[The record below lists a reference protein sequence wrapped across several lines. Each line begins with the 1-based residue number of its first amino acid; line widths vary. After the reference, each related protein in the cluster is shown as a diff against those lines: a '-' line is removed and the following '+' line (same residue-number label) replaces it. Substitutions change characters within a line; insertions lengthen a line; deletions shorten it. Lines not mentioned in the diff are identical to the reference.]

1 MLLLAFHYC
10 PDKTCNSTFSING
23 LCFINLH
30 NKEKVMIVRKSVF
43 VVVSI
48 SFITLMLHLMGPL
61 EVSAGENVSPTKAR
75 ERDYYTPNS
84 EDLASDEMRVIA
96 CGTGMPTTR
105 AAQAAACFLVE
116 LGNGDKF
123 IFDIGSGS
131 AERISSLQIPYDYLD
146 KIFIGHLHADHFG
159 SLGEMFIGG
168 ALLGRQKPL
177 RIWGPSGRSPELGT
191 AYAVQ
196 KLKEMYTWDLAGR
209 VGLVDF
215 RGYSLEVNEFDYK
228 AENAIIYEDNGVT
241 IRSFPAIH
249 ALDGPVSFSLEWKGL
264 KFVFGSDTYPNKWFM
279 EYAKDAD
286 LVVHECFV
294 AVPDLV
300 KKMGFT
306 PEQALVV
313 GTQIHTAPEAFGKV
327 MSAIKPKHAVAYHFF
342 KDFDTTAEVN
352 DRIRT
357 TYDGP
362 LSLAEDFMVWN
373 ITKDNIR
380 VRMAVVE
387 ERTWAPPLVSKPE
400 LPQKDDTKKYSE
412 EMGVADDVMGYS
424 DVIKDGRWGEVDEVL
439 RGVYKEASE
448 MLGQDFPYPG
458 DEKK

>member
-1 MLLLAFHYC
+1 MRVVKSMMTMAVITAVGTMAYVLGYFDGRDGNELIGVAHAA
-10 PDKTCNSTFSING
+10 
-23 LCFINLH
+23 
-30 NKEKVMIVRKSVF
+30 NKPP
-43 VVVSI
+43 I
-48 SFITLMLHLMGPL
+48 SP
-61 EVSAGENVSPTKAR
+61 VDAR
-75 ERDYYTPNS
+75 PRDVYYPNS
-84 EDLASDEMRVIA
+84 ENLAPDEMRVIA

-123 IFDIGSGS
+123 IFDIGTGA

-159 SLGEMFIGG
+159 SLAEMFIGG
-168 ALLGRQKPL
+168 ALMGRQVPL
-177 RIWGPSGRSPELGT
+177 RIWGPNGPTPELGT

-196 KLKEMYTWDLAGR
+196 KMKEMLTWDLAGR

-215 RGYSLEVNEFDYK
+215 RGYSVEVNEFDYK
-228 AENAIIYEDNGVT
+228 GVNAVIYEENGVT

-249 ALDGPVSFSLEWKGL
+249 SIDGPVSFSLEWNGL
-264 KFVFGSDTYPNKWFM
+264 KFVFGSDTFPNKWFV
-279 EYAKDAD
+279 EHARDAD
-286 LVVHECFV
+286 IAIHECFV

-306 PEQALVV
+306 PEQALLV
-313 GTQIHTAPEAFGKV
+313 GTQVHTAPEAFGKV
-327 MSAIKPKHAVAYHFF
+327 MSQIRPRMAVAYHFF
-342 KDFDTTAEVN
+342 KDFDTTAQVN

-373 ITKDNIR
+373 ITKDEIR
-380 VRMAVVE
+380 VRMGVVE
-387 ERTWAPPLVSKPE
+387 EATWAPPLVNAPQPPGGDTDKQQFSKDMGVPIE
-400 LPQKDDTKKYSE
+400 AMRYSE
-412 EMGVADDVMGYS
+412 FIASGQ
-424 DVIKDGRWGEVDEVL
+424 WPEVDDAL

-448 MLGQDFPYPG
+448 ALGREFPYP
-458 DEKK
+458 ERE

>member
-1 MLLLAFHYC
+1 MEVMKVKQRKTPFIALTALGFMAGLYVASHGLTVISAAVAQ
-10 PDKTCNSTFSING
+10 PGKDKP
-23 LCFINLH
+23 
-30 NKEKVMIVRKSVF
+30 M
-43 VVVSI
+43 
-48 SFITLMLHLMGPL
+48 
-61 EVSAGENVSPTKAR
+61 VSPVEPR
-75 ERDYYTPNS
+75 DRDYYVPNS
-84 EDLASDEMRVIA
+84 EKLAPDEMRVIA

-131 AERISSLQIPYDYLD
+131 AERLSSLQIPYDYLD

-159 SLGEMFIGG
+159 SLGEIFIGG
-168 ALLGRQKPL
+168 ALMGRQKPL
-177 RIWGPSGRSPELGT
+177 RVWGPNGRTPELGT

-196 KLKEMYTWDLAGR
+196 KMKEMYTWDLAGR

-215 RGYSLEVNEFDYK
+215 RGYSIEVNEFDYK
-228 AENAIIYEDNGVT
+228 AENAVIYEDNGVT

-249 ALDGPVSFSLEWKGL
+249 SLDGPVSFSLEWNGL
-264 KFVFGSDTYPNKWFM
+264 KFVFGSDSYPNKWFA

-286 LVVHECFV
+286 LAVHECFV

-300 KKMGFT
+300 KKMRFT
-306 PEQALVV
+306 PEQALLV

-327 MSAIKPKHAVAYHFF
+327 MQEIKPRMAVAYHFF
-342 KDFDTTAEVN
+342 KDFDTTAAVN

-373 ITKDNIR
+373 VTKDDIR

-387 ERTWAPPLVSKPE
+387 EHTWAPPLASKPE
-400 LPQKDDTKKYSE
+400 LPLKDDKANYGK
-412 EMGVADDVMGYS
+412 EMGVPVESMGYS
-424 DVIKDGRWGEVDEVL
+424 DFIKEGKWNDVDEAL
-439 RGVYKEASE
+439 RGVYEEASE
-448 MLGQDFPYPG
+448 KLGRKFEYPS
-458 DEKK
+458 K

>member
-1 MLLLAFHYC
+1 MKTTKRIVLGASMMLVAAMLYLW
-10 PDKTCNSTFSING
+10 G
-23 LCFINLH
+23 NLDGRSGRTVGVTGTASAQSAP
-30 NKEKVMIVRKSVF
+30 ELS
-43 VVVSI
+43 
-48 SFITLMLHLMGPL
+48 P
-61 EVSAGENVSPTKAR
+61 VSARP
-75 ERDYYTPNS
+75 RDVYFTNS
-84 EDLASDEMRVIA
+84 EELAPDEMRVIA

-131 AERISSLQIPYDYLD
+131 AERLSSLQIPYDYLD

-159 SLGEMFIGG
+159 SLAEMFIGG
-168 ALLGRQKPL
+168 ALLGRQRPL
-177 RIWGPSGRSPELGT
+177 RIWGPNGPTPELGT
-191 AYAVQ
+191 AYAVERM
-196 KLKEMYTWDLAGR
+196 KEMYTWDLAGR

-215 RGYSLEVNEFDYK
+215 RGYSIEVNEFDYT
-228 AENAIIYEDNGVT
+228 AENAVIYENNGVT

-249 ALDGPVSFSLEWKGL
+249 ALDGPVSFSLEWNGL
-264 KFVFGSDTYPNKWFM
+264 KFVFGSDTYPNNWFM
-279 EYAKDAD
+279 EYAQDAD
-286 LVVHECFV
+286 LVIHECFV

-300 KKMGFT
+300 AKMRFT

-327 MSAIKPKHAVAYHFF
+327 MAQIRPRMAVAYHFF
-342 KDFDTTAEVN
+342 KDFDTTAAVN

-373 ITKDNIR
+373 ITEDDIT

-387 ERTWAPPLVSKPE
+387 EHTWAPPLASAPQ
-400 LPQKDDTKKYSE
+400 LPGGDSDRMKFSE
-412 EMGVADDVMGYS
+412 DSGVPMDALGYS
-424 DVIKDGRWGEVDEVL
+424 DFISGGRWGEVDEVL
-439 RGVYKEASE
+439 RGVYAEASE
-448 MLGQDFPYPG
+448 ALGREFPYP
-458 DEKK
+458 ER

>member
-1 MLLLAFHYC
+1 MTKNAMLSTCVLLITVTMVAVYLFGMHHGRTGEGLTITKEAVAA
-10 PDKTCNSTFSING
+10 DK
-23 LCFINLH
+23 
-30 NKEKVMIVRKSVF
+30 KPM
-43 VVVSI
+43 VSK
-48 SFITLMLHLMGPL
+48 
-61 EVSAGENVSPTKAR
+61 TKAR
-75 ERDYYTPNS
+75 ERDFYAPNS
-84 EDLASDEMRVIA
+84 EDLAPDEMRVIA

-159 SLGEMFIGG
+159 SLAEMFIGG
-168 ALLGRQKPL
+168 ALMGRQKPL
-177 RIWGPSGRSPELGT
+177 RVWGPNGRSPELGT
-191 AYAVQ
+191 VYAVQ
-196 KLKEMYTWDLAGR
+196 KMKEMYTWDLAGR
-209 VGLVDF
+209 VSLVDF
-215 RGYSLEVNEFDYK
+215 RGYSIEVNEFDYK
-228 AENAIIYEDNGVT
+228 AENAIIYKDNGVT

-264 KFVFGSDTYPNKWFM
+264 KFVFGSDTYPNKWFI

-327 MSAIKPKHAVAYHFF
+327 MSMIKPKHAVAYHFF

-373 ITKDNIR
+373 ITKDDIR

-400 LPQKDDTKKYSE
+400 LPKKDDKEKYAE
-412 EMGVADDVMGYS
+412 EMGVRLDALGYS
-424 DVIKDGRWGEVDEVL
+424 DFIKEGRWGEVDEVL

-448 MLGQDFPYPG
+448 ATGKKFEYPA
-458 DEKK
+458 K

>member
-1 MLLLAFHYC
+1 MSVKKKLFKFLIVASTMLVA
-10 PDKTCNSTFSING
+10 G
-23 LCFINLH
+23 
-30 NKEKVMIVRKSVF
+30 V
-43 VVVSI
+43 
-48 SFITLMLHLMGPL
+48 LHLGNL
-61 EVSAGENVSPTKAR
+61 NDGQQEAFLTFTDDAVAAEITKEVSPVKAR
-75 ERDYYTPNS
+75 EREVYYPNS
-84 EDLASDEMRVIA
+84 EDLLPGEMRVIA

-159 SLGEMFIGG
+159 SLGEIFIGG
-168 ALLGRQKPL
+168 ALMGRQKPL
-177 RIWGPSGRSPELGT
+177 RVWGPNGRSPELGT

-196 KLKEMYTWDLAGR
+196 KMKEMYTWDLAGR

-215 RGYSLEVNEFDYK
+215 RGYSIEVNEFDYK
-228 AENAIIYEDNGVT
+228 AENAVIYEDNGVT

-249 ALDGPVSFSLEWKGL
+249 SLDGPVSFSLEWKGL
-264 KFVFGSDTYPNKWFM
+264 KFVFGSDSYPNKWFVK
-279 EYAKDAD
+279 YAKEAD

-313 GTQIHTAPEAFGKV
+313 GTQIHTAPEAFGKL
-327 MSAIKPKHAVAYHFF
+327 MSEIKPKHAVAYHFF

-373 ITKDNIR
+373 VTKDDIR
-380 VRMAVVE
+380 IRMAVVE
-387 ERTWAPPLVSKPE
+387 DHTWAPPLVSKPE
-400 LPQKDDTKKYSE
+400 LPQKDDREKYSE
-412 EMGVADDVMGYS
+412 EMGVPNDAMGYS
-424 DVIKDGRWGEVDEVL
+424 DTIKGGRWGDVDEVL

-448 MLGQDFPYPG
+448 KLGQDFPYPA
-458 DEKK
+458 DE